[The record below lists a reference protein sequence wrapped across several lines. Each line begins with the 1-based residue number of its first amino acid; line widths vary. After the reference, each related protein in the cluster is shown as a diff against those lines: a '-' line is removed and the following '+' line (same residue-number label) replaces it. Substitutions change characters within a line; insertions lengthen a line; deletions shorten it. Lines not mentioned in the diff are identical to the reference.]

1 MRNLGAVLG
10 LALAATVL
18 PATVRDGVQEPTL
31 QVLRELVLPEEVSEA
46 SDVRWLADDRL
57 LVGVGGQGVYSWKIA
72 ANEAQLV
79 ATLAG
84 TGLVEMGRY
93 QDYSRL
99 GGATANDEVSFGG
112 RLFGVYRRS
121 PAEVSLLKP
130 IESVEDVDRQ
140 GNRTAV
146 LGLARAKRG
155 DAVWEDYIAWL
166 LDDQGGAKGLLPSRD
181 GGQGLDY
188 CGFAE
193 LGVIRFLSD
202 GGLLV
207 IPGAEPGVFL
217 YDSDGTLRESF
228 DASTFFADEGC
239 GVTEVAQATLL
250 GQAPRGDAWLSRRRL
265 IDEVVV
271 DDQGNV
277 FLFVRHVPE
286 PAPPPEPVAPTE
298 SPGTVSRITVID
310 GSSGEAAQII
320 GGKTAEEI
328 VARLRERG
336 VVPKDTPVIVED
348 EDFLGEIVNVT
359 EESSSPQG
367 RVCWDL
373 VHVTTEDLE
382 ATSSRPCAI
391 ESSLLDTRLRA
402 DLRGDLAVVLLR
414 GPLGPATRDV
424 RVLEVS
430 LGAPSK

>member
-1 MRNLGAVLG
+1 
-10 LALAATVL
+10 
-18 PATVRDGVQEPTL
+18 
-31 QVLRELVLPEEVSEA
+31 LPEEVSEA

-72 ANEAQLV
+72 ANEAELV

-84 TGLVEMGRY
+84 TGLVGMGRY

-112 RLFGVYRRS
+112 RLFGVYRRDA
-121 PAEVSLLKP
+121 AEVSLLKRM
-130 IESVEDVDRQ
+130 ESVEDVDRQ

-146 LGLARAKRG
+146 LGLARAKQG

-181 GGQGLDY
+181 GGRGLDY

-193 LGVIRFLSD
+193 LGVIRFLSA
-202 GGLLV
+202 GALLV

-217 YDSDGTLRESF
+217 YDSDGTLRESL

-239 GVTEVAQATLL
+239 GVTEVGQATLL

-265 IDEVVV
+265 IDEVVG

-277 FLFVRHVPE
+277 FFFVRHVPD
-286 PAPPPEPVAPTE
+286 PAPPPEPVAAPTD

-310 GSSGEAAQII
+310 GSSGEATQII
-320 GGKTAEEI
+320 GGMSAEEI

-336 VVPKDTPVIVED
+336 VVPQDTPVTVED
-348 EDFLGEIVNVT
+348 ENFLDEIVNAT
-359 EESSSPQG
+359 DESSSPQG

-373 VHVTTEDLE
+373 VHVTTEALE
-382 ATSSRPCAI
+382 AASLRPCAI
-391 ESSLLDTRLRA
+391 ESNLLDTRLRA
-402 DLRGDLAVVLLR
+402 DLRGDQAVVLLR
-414 GPLGPATRDV
+414 GPLGPATRDA